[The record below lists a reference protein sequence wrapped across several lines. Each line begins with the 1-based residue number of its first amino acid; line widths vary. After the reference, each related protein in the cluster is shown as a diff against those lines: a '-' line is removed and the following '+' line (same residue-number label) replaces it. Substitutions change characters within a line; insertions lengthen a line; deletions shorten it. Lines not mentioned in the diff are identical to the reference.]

1 MTDSWETKIAKFW
14 TTADDGEPEKVLRD
28 IRALI
33 AERPKQD
40 AAARYELASVHDF
53 LGQESEAVPLYRE
66 ALELGLDSER
76 QPQAKIQLASTLR
89 NLGQS
94 SEAIEILEQLDGDET
109 TGSAAQAFLALAL
122 FDSGRKSAAL
132 KVALRALAPTL
143 PLYRRS
149 VLGYADEL
157 PAD

>member
-1 MTDSWETKIAKFW
+1 MTDSWEAKIDDFW
-14 TTADDGEPEKVLRD
+14 ANADDSDPDKVLRD

-33 AERPKQD
+33 AECPEQD
-40 AAARYELASVHDF
+40 GRAYFELASAHDF
-53 LGQESEAVPLYRE
+53 LANEAQAVALYRE
-66 ALELGLDSER
+66 ALQLGLDAER
-76 QPQAKIQLASTLR
+76 EPQAKIQLASTLR

-94 SEAIEILEQLDGDET
+94 GEAIEILEQLESDET

-122 FDSGRKSAAL
+122 FDSGRKSTAL